1 MRSTESV
8 MNQPRHTRHAG
19 SVRGRAL
26 LLSRLVRRDIR
37 NRPAQAIL
45 LLLAIA
51 TGAATLTLALALQ
64 GTTNDPYARTRA
76 ATNGPDVVA
85 AVMPTFSSAGPSGPG
100 RAAPVPAD
108 AGELAPLEH
117 APGVA
122 AYSGPFPVT
131 WTLLQ
136 AGRTTA
142 GAEVEGRSTAAS
154 AVDQPRLVQGTW
166 VRPGGVVV
174 EASFASAVGLHA
186 GERLRLGD
194 SSFTVTGIAVTAA
207 IPGYPQVCDLGCFS
221 STAYNPGLVWATQAD
236 AGQIAHAATSEPVAW
251 FLNLKLTDPAAAS
264 AFAGRY
270 DASASP
276 GTPPLHAYS
285 WQNIADDN
293 AQAIANVQLVLFT
306 GSWLLALLAL
316 ASVAVLVGGR
326 MAEQTRRVGLL
337 KAVGGTPRL
346 VAVVLLCEHMLVA
359 LGAAGVG
366 LVAGWLAAPLI
377 SGPGAGLLGAPNA
390 PSVSGSTVGEVVALA
405 LGVAIAATFVPAI
418 RAARQSTVA
427 ALADSARAPRRRA
440 AVIKLSAHL
449 PAPLLLGV
457 RLAVRRPRRLVLSVF
472 SIAVTASGVMAV
484 LVLHATQG
492 GWSLGPRLTQATTIV
507 SVMLVVL
514 AAVNAIFIAWT
525 TALDARH
532 PAALARALGATPAQV
547 TAGLSVAQLLPG
559 LAGALLGI
567 PGGIGVYD
575 VAKNGGTTTIPS
587 ALWLVVMVA
596 ATLLAI
602 AVLTAIPAHI
612 GGRRPVTEVLQ
623 AEAA

>member
-1 MRSTESV
+1 
-8 MNQPRHTRHAG
+8 MNQPRHSRRAG

-37 NRPAQAIL
+37 NRPAQAML

-51 TGAATLTLALALQ
+51 TGAATLTLGLALQ
-64 GTTNDPYARTRA
+64 GTTNNPYGRTRA

-85 AVMPTFSSAGPSGPG
+85 TVMPTPSPPGPNGPG
-100 RAAPVPAD
+100 RAAPGPAD
-108 AGELAPLEH
+108 VGELASLEH

-122 AYSGPFPVT
+122 AHSGPFPVT

-142 GAEVEGRSTAAS
+142 GAEVEGRSTAPS
-154 AVDQPRLVQGTW
+154 SVDQPRLLQGTW
-166 VRPGGVVV
+166 VQPGGVVV
-174 EASFASAVGLHA
+174 ETSFANALGLHA
-186 GERLRLGD
+186 GDRLSLGD
-194 SSFTVTGIAVTAA
+194 SSFTVAGIAVTAA
-207 IPGYPQVCDLGCFS
+207 IPGYPQACTLGCFNL
-221 STAYNPGLVWATQAD
+221 TPYNPGLVWATQAD
-236 AGQIAHAATSEPVAW
+236 ARHIADAATSGPVAY

-276 GTPPLHAYS
+276 GTPHLYS
-285 WQNIADDN
+285 WQSIRDGN
-293 AQAIANVQLVLFT
+293 AQVIANVQLVLFT

-346 VAVVLLCEHMLVA
+346 VAVVLLCEHVLVG
-359 LGAAGVG
+359 LCAAGVG
-366 LVAGWLAAPLI
+366 LLAGWLAAPLI

-390 PSVSGSTVGEVVALA
+390 PPVSGSTAGFVVALA
-405 LGVAIAATFVPAI
+405 VGVAIAATFVPAI
-418 RAARQSTVA
+418 RAARRSTVA
-427 ALADSARAPRRRA
+427 ALEDSARVPRRRA
-440 AVIKLSAHL
+440 EVIRLSAHL
-449 PAPLLLGV
+449 PAPLLLGA
-457 RLAVRRPRRLVLSVF
+457 RLVVRRPRRLVLSVF
-472 SIAVTASGVMAV
+472 SVAVTASGVVAV
-484 LVLHATQG
+484 LVLRATAA
-492 GWSLGPRLTQATTIV
+492 GWSLGPRVTQATTIV

-532 PAALARALGATPAQV
+532 PAALARALGATPAQI
-547 TAGLSVAQLLPG
+547 TTGLSIAQLLPA

-567 PGGIGVYD
+567 PGGIGIYD
-575 VAKNGGTTTIPS
+575 AAKNGGTTTIPS
-587 ALWLVVMVA
+587 ALWLAVMIA
-596 ATLLAI
+596 GTLLAI
-602 AVLTAIPAHI
+602 AVLTAIPTHI
-612 GGRRPVTEVLQ
+612 GARRPVTEVLQ